1 MATPENKGKFSRIAR
16 IVLISSSL
24 SLISLSAHAA
34 AIWNLTDK
42 PVQFELETADGY
54 KPFTIEPGRRYF
66 QPGKARFRYQERIV
80 YIEHHEEYA
89 IWPDG
94 AIGPQRRMRQ
104 RGGM

>member
-1 MATPENKGKFSRIAR
+1 MMTPENKRSFSRIAR

-24 SLISLSAHAA
+24 SLFPLTVNAA

-42 PVQFELETADGY
+42 PVQFELETGEGY
-54 KPFTIEPGRRYF
+54 KPFVIQPNRRYF

-94 AIGPQRRMRQ
+94 ALGPQLRMRQ